1 MGPDDRVTPSD
12 DLKCFLSQ
20 IFIERDDILHTWFRT
35 VVSNHKVD
43 LSPQSSQ
50 EFDEYP
56 IILLDQSIAG

>member
-12 DLKCFLSQ
+12 DLKCLLSQ

-43 LSPQSSQ
+43 LSLQSSQ
-50 EFDEYP
+50 
-56 IILLDQSIAG
+56 

>member
-43 LSPQSSQ
+43 LSLQSSQ
-50 EFDEYP
+50 
-56 IILLDQSIAG
+56 